1 MHFGHSQGVDAASS
15 DADCLARSLNEP
27 TAFELIFD
35 RHFGAVH
42 RYLHR
47 RAGRDL
53 ADELTAE
60 TFALAFSRRG
70 SCRASG
76 SVLPWL
82 YGIATHLLHRHRRSE
97 RRQLHAYSRSG
108 VDRWVT
114 YEDEADA
121 RVDGSSLDA
130 RLAGA
135 LAAMRPRERDAL
147 LLYALA
153 DLSYEEVALALDV
166 PIGTVRTWLHRARA
180 TAQRELAAADV
191 DGSLLART
199 GVDLNG

>member
-1 MHFGHSQGVDAASS
+1 MDAVST
-15 DADCLARSLNEP
+15 DADYLARSLSEP
-27 TAFELIFD
+27 TAFEPIFD

-47 RAGRDL
+47 RAGREL

-82 YGIATHLLHRHRRSE
+82 YGIATNLLHRYRRAE

-108 VDRWVT
+108 VDSSVA

-166 PIGTVRTWLHRARA
+166 PVGTVRTWLHRARA
-180 TAQRELAAADV
+180 TAQRELAAA
-191 DGSLLART
+191 GNASALATT

>member
-1 MHFGHSQGVDAASS
+1 MEAVSS
-15 DADCLARSLNEP
+15 DADYLARSLSEP
-27 TAFELIFD
+27 TAFEPIFD

-47 RAGRDL
+47 RAGREL

-60 TFALAFSRRG
+60 TFALAFTRRG

-82 YGIATHLLHRHRRSE
+82 YGIATNLLHRYRRSE

-108 VDRWVT
+108 VDRWVA

-166 PIGTVRTWLHRARA
+166 PVGTVRTWLHRARA
-180 TAQRELAAADV
+180 TAQRELAAADG
-191 DGSLLART
+191 DGSLLATT

>member
-1 MHFGHSQGVDAASS
+1 VDAAST
-15 DADCLARSLNEP
+15 DAEYLALSLSEP
-27 TAFELIFD
+27 TAFEPIFD

-47 RAGRDL
+47 RAGREL

-82 YGIATHLLHRHRRSE
+82 YGIATNVLHRYRRTE

-108 VDRWVT
+108 VDRWAA

-130 RLAGA
+130 RLAGV

-153 DLSYEEVALALDV
+153 DLSYEEIALALDV
-166 PIGTVRTWLHRARA
+166 PVGTVRTWLHRARA

-191 DGSLLART
+191 DGSLLATT

>member
-1 MHFGHSQGVDAASS
+1 VDAVTS
-15 DADCLARSLNEP
+15 DADCLARSLSEP
-27 TAFELIFD
+27 TAFEPIFD

-47 RAGRDL
+47 RAGREL

-82 YGIATHLLHRHRRSE
+82 YGIATNLLHRYRRAE

-108 VDRWVT
+108 VDRWVA

-166 PIGTVRTWLHRARA
+166 PVGTVRTWLHRARA

-191 DGSLLART
+191 DGSLLATT

>member
-27 TAFELIFD
+27 TAFELIFN

-60 TFALAFSRRG
+60 TFALAFSRRE

-82 YGIATHLLHRHRRSE
+82 YGIATNLLHRYRRAE

-108 VDRWVT
+108 VDRSVA

-166 PIGTVRTWLHRARA
+166 PVGTVRTWLHRARA

-191 DGSLLART
+191 DGSLLATT
-199 GVDLNG
+199 GVDLHG

>member
-1 MHFGHSQGVDAASS
+1 VNAVSS
-15 DADCLARSLNEP
+15 DADYLARSLSEP
-27 TAFELIFD
+27 TAFEPIFD

-82 YGIATHLLHRHRRSE
+82 YGIATNLLHRYRRSE

-108 VDRWVT
+108 VDRWVA
-114 YEDEADA
+114 YEDEAYA
-121 RVDGSSLDA
+121 RVDGSALDA

-153 DLSYEEVALALDV
+153 DLSYEEVALALEV
-166 PIGTVRTWLHRARA
+166 PVGTVRTWLHRARA

-191 DGSLLART
+191 DGSPLATT
-199 GVDLNG
+199 GVDVNG

>member
-1 MHFGHSQGVDAASS
+1 MHFGHSQGVVAASS

-82 YGIATHLLHRHRRSE
+82 YGIATNLLHRYRRTE

-108 VDRWVT
+108 VDRWAA

>member
-1 MHFGHSQGVDAASS
+1 MDAVSS
-15 DADCLARSLNEP
+15 DADYLARSLSEP
-27 TAFELIFD
+27 TAFEPIFD
-35 RHFGAVH
+35 RHFAAIH

-60 TFALAFSRRG
+60 TFAVAFARRG
-70 SCRASG
+70 DCRASG

-82 YGIATHLLHRHRRSE
+82 YGIATNLLHRQRRAE
-97 RRQLHAYSRSG
+97 RRQLRAYSRSG
-108 VDRWVT
+108 VDRWVA

-121 RVDGSSLDA
+121 RVDGAALDA

-166 PIGTVRTWLHRARA
+166 PVGTVRTWLHRARA
-180 TAQRELAAADV
+180 TAQRELEEAEADV
-191 DGSLLART
+191 PPLATT

>member
-1 MHFGHSQGVDAASS
+1 MHFGHSQGVVAASS

-27 TAFELIFD
+27 TAFELIFN

-60 TFALAFSRRG
+60 TFALAFSRRE